1 MKTRAHTFLLICL
14 STTALSLPAR
24 ADSVPPVVRAMIDNW
39 SSQLQVQPTYDSL
52 EDDGAG
58 NITIKKLSVIKPAAG
73 EDPAMNLVIDEV
85 DLKGVTDEGNNV
97 YQISNIAVDNLVFD
111 VDGPQGK
118 VLVSMPSGSA
128 EGVYVKDAGSNPT
141 PDDAFRAAMTVA
153 KKVTTGKVTL
163 DAMGQTVT
171 SDGYE
176 SNWDGDPKTG
186 AGTFSTKVS
195 NIVIPEG
202 MIAMM
207 DQQGILKQ
215 LGYSGLTFDL
225 TGDGKMDV
233 SSGKLGLDYNFAFI
247 GKDMGN
253 LRFGFGV
260 ADVPIAAYAELQKS
274 QKTGAPPD
282 FSALM
287 PELQSV
293 LVNSFTFRFEDSS
306 ITKKLLPL
314 IAAMQG
320 TTADALVAN
329 AGAMVQVGT
338 MSLNNPAFTTQ
349 VVTAVN
355 NFLKDPKS
363 ITVSLKPDAP
373 LKVQEIMTLNP
384 NNPGEAITKLGVNV
398 TAND

>member
-1 MKTRAHTFLLICL
+1 MKNRAHTFLLICL
-14 STTALSLPAR
+14 ATTALSLPAR
-24 ADSVPPVVRAMIDNW
+24 ADDVPPVVKAMIDNW
-39 SSQLQVQPTYDSL
+39 ASQLQVKPTYESL
-52 EDDGAG
+52 NDDGSG
-58 NITIKKLSVIKPAAG
+58 NITIKKLTVAKPAAG

-85 DLKGVTDEGNNV
+85 DLKGVTDEGDNV
-97 YQISNIAVDNLVFD
+97 YQIASIAVDNMAFD
-111 VDGPQGK
+111 VTGPQGK
-118 VLVSMPSGSA
+118 FAVSMPSGSA

-141 PDDAFRAAMTVA
+141 PEDALRAAMTVA
-153 KKVTTGKVTL
+153 KKVSTGKVTI

-176 SNWDGDPKTG
+176 STWDGDPKTG

-202 MIAMM
+202 VISMM

-233 SSGKLGLDYNFAFI
+233 NSGKLGLDYNFGLI

-274 QKTGAPPD
+274 QQTGAPPD
-282 FSALM
+282 FTAMM

-293 LVNSFTFRFEDSS
+293 LVNGLTFRFEDSS

-329 AGAMVQVGT
+329 AGAMVQLGT
-338 MSLNNPAFTTQ
+338 MSLNNPAFSTQ

-363 ITVSLKPDAP
+363 ITVSLKPAAP
-373 LKVQEIMTLNP
+373 LKVQELMTLNP
-384 NNPGEAITKLGVNV
+384 NNPGEAITKLGVTV
-398 TAND
+398 TSND